1 MAAVGVDHQ
10 VQKIDGRWLI
20 IDSAAAPTSLSTDG

>member
-10 VQKIDGRWLI
+10 VQKINGKWLI
-20 IDSAAAPTSLSTDG
+20 IDSAAVDRRSLSP